1 MTYQESIDY
10 LFNAFPAYERN
21 GDLAYKPG
29 LGNVEAL
36 SSLFNHPHKKLKT
49 IHIAGTNGKGSSAH
63 LLAAAFH
70 QAGYK
75 VGLYTS
81 PHIFDF
87 CERIKINGLTVPKK
101 KVVEF
106 VELVQ
111 SMNLTIPASFFELT
125 TMLAFQYFEKEKVD
139 VAIIETGLGGR
150 LDATNII
157 SPVACLITNIGLDH
171 THFLGNS
178 ISDIA
183 FEKAGIIKSA
193 TPVVISERQAIADRV
208 FTAKATKENAPFVFA
223 SDECEIE
230 AIDNGL
236 FNISMKNQLVLS
248 DVDLALKGNY
258 QSKNLKGV
266 VTLYAQLKKSF
277 KKLSWD
283 VLKLAC
289 KDVYTL
295 TGFQGRWQE
304 MRKSP
309 KVIQDAAHNEDG
321 IKEAMMVL
329 KGFQANK
336 HIILGFS
343 SDKDINKI
351 LPLLIPDA
359 KYYFCAAHTQRAMP
373 ADKLK
378 ASAAAYSI
386 QGDCYDDVNAAIQSA
401 IKQSAKGD
409 VIWVGGSLYLLGE
422 IDWKQHG

>member
-1 MTYQESIDY
+1 

-36 SSLFNHPHKKLKT
+36 SSIFNHPHKKFKT

-63 LLAAAFH
+63 LLAAAFQ

-87 CERIKINGLTVPKK
+87 CERIKINGLTIPKK
-101 KVVEF
+101 YVVGF
-106 VELVQ
+106 VESIQ

-139 VAIIETGLGGR
+139 VAIVETGLGGR

-157 SPVACLITNIGLDH
+157 HPVACLITNIGLDH
-171 THFLGNS
+171 THFLGNN

-183 FEKAGIIKSA
+183 FEKAGIIKPE
-193 TPVVISERQAIADRV
+193 TLVVISERQAIADRI
-208 FTAKATKENAPFVFA
+208 FIAKATKENAPFIFA
-223 SDECEIE
+223 SDECQIE
-230 AIDNGL
+230 VNDEGL
-236 FNISMKNQLVLS
+236 FSISFKNQLVLIG
-248 DVDLALKGNY
+248 VDLALKGSY
-258 QSKNLKGV
+258 QNKNLKGV
-266 VTLYAQLKKSF
+266 VTLYAQLRKLF
-277 KKLSWD
+277 KKLTWD

-304 MRKSP
+304 MRQSP

-321 IKEAMMVL
+321 IKEAMIVL
-329 KGFQANK
+329 KGLKGNK

-359 KYYFCAAHTQRAMP
+359 KYYFCAAHTQRAMS

-378 ASAAAYSI
+378 ENAAAYSI
-386 QGDCYDDVNAAIQSA
+386 QGDCYDDVNVAIQSA
-401 IKQSAKGD
+401 ISQSAKED
-409 VIWVGGSLYLLGE
+409 IIWVGGSLYLLGE